1 VPAQLRCHPAGELL
15 PGALVEVVAEPA
27 VSVHLR
33 QCARTLEADLVHSP
47 FGSDTALIGQ
57 VAHVFQE
64 LAEEHAGLDDTVVS
78 RTDEA
83 RSELLRLAK
92 APIWPPAAVP
102 ARQPEEGRG

>member
-1 VPAQLRCHPAGELL
+1 
-15 PGALVEVVAEPA
+15 VAEPA
-27 VSVHLR
+27 VSLHLR
-33 QCARTLEADLVHSP
+33 QCARTLESDLVHSP

-78 RTDEA
+78 RTDET

-92 APIWPPAAVP
+92 APIWPPASVP
-102 ARQPEEGRG
+102 NRQPQEGRR